1 MNNLQKI
8 IKYCAI
14 GFAIMLAIGIISFAA
29 NIIYGVATLALG
41 GRSRSGG
48 VETVDFDKSYDRV
61 TSLDIDNSTGELRI
75 VRGDTFR
82 VEASRV
88 FKGFRAEV
96 NSSGR
101 LSISDN
107 ESGMHF
113 FGFRFHGF
121 NSPNSK
127 ITVYVPE
134 DFIADEVRIETGAGA
149 VTIEELKTGYLYI
162 TAGAGNIKGSSLT
175 ADKVKMEGGVGSIHL
190 EDVIF
195 RNADFE
201 CGVGNVNIKGVLQ
214 GENKFECGV
223 GEVVLN
229 LEGNINDYDLDI
241 ESGVGMIRVN
251 GQKME
256 DTGHTN
262 RSADHSIEVDGGVGN
277 VKIDINQK

>member
-1 MNNLQKI
+1 MNSLQKI

-14 GFAIMLAIGIISFAA
+14 AVAIALAIGIISFAA
-29 NIIYGVATLALG
+29 NVFYGVATLGFG
-41 GRSRSGG
+41 GRSRSGN
-48 VETVDFDKSYDRV
+48 VETIDFEESFERV

-75 VRGDTFR
+75 VKGDGFR

-107 ESGMHF
+107 ESGIHF
-113 FGFRFHGF
+113 FGFRFRGF

-134 DFIADEVRIETGAGA
+134 DFVADEVRIDTGAGA
-149 VTIEELKTGYLYI
+149 VTIEELTTDYLYI
-162 TAGAGNIKGSSLT
+162 SAGAGNIKGSNIS
-175 ADKVKMEGGVGSIHL
+175 AEKVKFEGGVGSIHL
-190 EDVIF
+190 EEVNF
-195 RNADFE
+195 QNTDFD
-201 CGVGNVNIKGVLQ
+201 CGVGSVNIKGVLL
-214 GENKFECGV
+214 GENKLECGV
-223 GEVVLN
+223 GEVVLD

-241 ESGVGMIRVN
+241 ESGVGTIRVN
-251 GQKME
+251 GQRME
-256 DTGHTN
+256 DTSHTN

-277 VKIDINQK
+277 VKIDIGQN